1 MLYLL
6 LNKPQ
11 EKAGDLSVKKSK
23 MVQFLLFF
31 SVLALILSIIGV
43 ASIWFGQK
51 NHQVKET
58 NKQTTQSETKVDKKQ
73 DTFKITAL
81 GDSLTYGVGD
91 TEGGG
96 YVRVVENFYKKTTKN
111 VENVNLAISGARS
124 DQLLKQL
131 DQKEVQNQIK
141 SADVILM
148 TIGGNDLFR
157 GGEALEDFN
166 SDAITQAETSYKNN
180 LQQIY
185 QTIRKLNPSAPVFHI
200 GLYNPFMTL
209 ENATEMSNVV
219 AKWNMESQNLTQQEK
234 DIVYV
239 PTFDLFQQNG
249 EAYLA
254 TDKFHPNHAGY
265 QFIGNRVTEVIQ
277 TGGDGSDDGASTSS
291 N

>member
-1 MLYLL
+1 M
-6 LNKPQ
+6 
-11 EKAGDLSVKKSK
+11 EKRKT
-23 MVQFLLFF
+23 VQFLLFF
-31 SVLALILSIIGV
+31 SVIALILSIIGV
-43 ASIWFGQK
+43 GSIWFGQK
-51 NHQVKET
+51 NHPASETKKET
-58 NKQTTQSETKVDKKQ
+58 KQSDTKVDKKQ
-73 DTFKITAL
+73 ATFKITAL

-91 TEGGG
+91 IEGGG
-96 YVRVVENFYKKTTKN
+96 YVRVVEDHYKKATKN
-111 VENVNLAISGARS
+111 VEQVNLAISGAKS
-124 DQLLKQL
+124 EQLLKQL

-141 SADVILM
+141 SANIILM

-157 GGEALEDFN
+157 GGEALDDFA
-166 SDAITQAETSYKNN
+166 SDAIKQAETSYEKN

-185 QTIRKLNPSAPVFHI
+185 QTIQKLNPTAPVFHI

-209 ENATEMSNVV
+209 ENATEMSSVV
-219 AKWNMESQNLTQQEK
+219 AKWNMDSQNLTQKEK
-234 DIVYV
+234 GIIYI

-277 TGGDGSDDGASTSS
+277 TGGGANDDGSSTSS